1 MEKKREN
8 ILFPLGFNSMSI
20 TTLAYTMRLKAEMR
34 EEFEKKLK
42 ELETSI
48 REEFEQ
54 KLKDIQTEMREKTY
68 NELAEKVRRTDD
80 GWETIERTEK

>member
-20 TTLAYTMRLKAEMR
+20 TAMAYTMRLKAEMR

-42 ELETSI
+42 DLETNM

-54 KLKDIQTEMREKTY
+54 KLKDLQTEIREKTH
-68 NELAEKVRRTDD
+68 NELAEKFRRTDD
-80 GWETIERTEK
+80 WETIERAEK